1 MASNGETV
9 DTTVQTGGSF
19 MRVFT
24 RWVPMIC
31 IKNFLTIIF
40 ELKEIKRSCD

>member
-24 RWVPMIC
+24 RCMSADD
-31 IKNFLTIIF
+31 LH
-40 ELKEIKRSCD
+40 